1 MNDIYLILMT
11 YLYICVCHMFL
22 AGWSNSCQQR
32 TWTIFFWNQS
42 AWSLACMYYMFVG
55 RSPNWASKSTIEPRG
70 LFLFVWALSAI
81 SLFWHRAHNAFRI
94 LLEHTVLLDM
104 STYSASHHT
113 IPFFANPLCFVY
125 STQCFSIFQFFSSM
139 YTGASIKTCQVDN
152 QVQGQTPGTI
162 SKFFF

>member
-1 MNDIYLILMT
+1 
-11 YLYICVCHMFL
+11 
-22 AGWSNSCQQR
+22 
-32 TWTIFFWNQS
+32 
-42 AWSLACMYYMFVG
+42 
-55 RSPNWASKSTIEPRG
+55 
-70 LFLFVWALSAI
+70 
-81 SLFWHRAHNAFRI
+81 
-94 LLEHTVLLDM
+94 M

-162 SKFFF
+162 SKFFFLNVFIVARPAAQPFPILESQTIQKAKRQWFTSFNCFFCLSWQVGPTVAQQQPVVDAQQQPPAPAVAKNTQAIRHCYIVFIGHT